1 MDRLKDEVE
10 NGNSG
15 LGLSSLE
22 ILMKM
27 LKYFLTQQQLVKKEE
42 IREADID
49 NVKKMKLKNIDI
61 NIISEITGL
70 IINEIET
77 L

>member
-1 MDRLKDEVE
+1 M
-10 NGNSG
+10 
-15 LGLSSLE
+15 
-22 ILMKM
+22 
-27 LKYFLTQQQLVKKEE
+27 KKEE

>member
-22 ILMKM
+22 ILMKL

>member
-22 ILMKM
+22 ILMKL
-27 LKYFLTQQQLVKKEE
+27 LKYFLKQQQLVKKEE

-49 NVKKMKLKNIDI
+49 NVKRMKLKNIDI

>member
-22 ILMKM
+22 ILMKL
-27 LKYFLTQQQLVKKEE
+27 LKYFLKQQQLVKKEE